1 MNGQS
6 QQQATSGE
14 SIQAQQFQPRQFHE
28 DPHMASQ
35 VYHGPPVNTCDANSG
50 NAHHDET
57 HAAPLAEGNL
67 ATFLLCN
74 DTSIPPTWSHCL
86 DRFFFSGIFIIT
98 LHPPTRMETYCI
110 CVDHKSVVSSD
121 VNRLNSVLRLEKPSL
136 SINNPPGLK
145 IQIRATAYC

>member
-1 MNGQS
+1 
-6 QQQATSGE
+6 
-14 SIQAQQFQPRQFHE
+14 
-28 DPHMASQ
+28 
-35 VYHGPPVNTCDANSG
+35 
-50 NAHHDET
+50 
-57 HAAPLAEGNL
+57 
-67 ATFLLCN
+67 
-74 DTSIPPTWSHCL
+74 L

-145 IQIRATAYC
+145 IQIRATAYCWLPMNFASSVDWIKHQYSFTAHVDYVLCSIHVVYKVELFSGKTSSVFLCPSLEILFYISAVLLGTIIIIQQTS